1 VSPSD
6 YRVPAVVTAAAVLR
20 ELSERPD
27 GATQTELA
35 RAVKASKS
43 TMHNLLATLEA
54 ERFVRRDPRTRAY
67 QLGPELISLGS
78 VAEQQMKAVQLAA
91 EALAPLAASER
102 LSFAIA
108 HHTPDGGAQVIERF
122 YPPRDV
128 HVGITLGARFGRFEG
143 AVGKCLLAALPEAE
157 AERAIRRRKLPGYTE
172 NSITDA
178 DDMAAAVAQV
188 RERGWAVSAQEL
200 NEVNA
205 VAVPVFGASGE
216 PVLYLLALGLVD
228 QLPDEQLGEL
238 GSRLHGLA
246 EEITRRSGGAS
257 PVAAAAPA
265 VS

>member
-1 VSPSD
+1 MSPTG

-35 RAVKASKS
+35 RAVGASKS

-78 VAEQQMKAVQLAA
+78 VAEQQLKAVQLAA
-91 EALAPLAASER
+91 EALAPLAASEG

-108 HHTPDGGAQVIERF
+108 HHTPEGAAQVIERF

-128 HVGITLGARFGRFEG
+128 HVGVTLGARFQRFEG
-143 AVGKCLLAALPEAE
+143 ALGKCLLASLPAAE
-157 AERAIRRRKLPGYTE
+157 AERAVRRRKIPAFTE
-172 NSITDA
+172 RSIVDPEELL
-178 DDMAAAVAQV
+178 AQV
-188 RERGWAVSAQEL
+188 TRARERGWAVSAQEL

-205 VAVPVFGASGE
+205 VAATVFGPGGE

-228 QLPDEQLGEL
+228 HLPDDDLDAMGEK
-238 GSRLHGLA
+238 LHQLA
-246 EEITRRSGGAS
+246 EEMTRRAGGSS
-257 PVAAAAPA
+257 PVSAAA
-265 VS
+265 VR

>member
-1 VSPSD
+1 MSPPN

-43 TMHNLLATLEA
+43 TMHNMLATLEA
-54 ERFVRRDPRTRAY
+54 ERFVRRDPRTRTY
-67 QLGPELISLGS
+67 QLGPALISLGT
-78 VAEQQMKAVQLAA
+78 VAEQQIKAVQLAA
-91 EALAPLAASER
+91 EALAPLAAGEG

-108 HHTPDGGAQVIERF
+108 HHTAEGTAQVIERF

-128 HVGITLGARFGRFEG
+128 HVGVTLGARFGRFEG
-143 AVGKCLLAALPEAE
+143 ALGKCLLAALEPDEC
-157 AERAIRRRKLPGYTE
+157 ERMIRGRSLPAHTE
-172 NSITDA
+172 RSITETEEMLA
-178 DDMAAAVAQV
+178 EIESV

-205 VAVPVFGASGE
+205 VAAPVFGANGE

-228 QLPDEQLGEL
+228 QLREDGLDEL
-238 GSRLHGLA
+238 GAKLHDLA
-246 EEITRRSGGAS
+246 EEMTLRSGGAS
-257 PVAAAAPA
+257 PVASPTAG
-265 VS
+265 